1 MAQLVGWSLPIA
13 GHPQLSGDRSPL
25 WTQIQIQIW
34 KGLAPV
40 SFWSCGV
47 SLSSRVYKMKVVVS
61 VLNRYFLSIGHDHR
75 DRALAWMGCM
85 ALEGQC
91 LAFSTYFWYQII
103 SCDSIIF
110 LKPHL
115 NHPEQCLVTTASAKY
130 M

>member
-1 MAQLVGWSLPIA
+1 MVVAQLVEWSLPIA
-13 GHPQLSGDRSPL
+13 GDRSPL

-75 DRALAWMGCM
+75 DRALAWRGPLDPGRLMSGYPNM
-85 ALEGQC
+85 
-91 LAFSTYFWYQII
+91 
-103 SCDSIIF
+103 
-110 LKPHL
+110 LKSSH
-115 NHPEQCLVTTASAKY
+115 
-130 M
+130 